1 MKPYPSDTTG
11 FGLQDSIGLT
21 VDFLV
26 DIPSEPGALVSS
38 QGLVVRINRRME
50 DLLGEVTNNPCHKVL
65 AGLDDICPFCPFED
79 LLSGIAGPVVDQ
91 IHVRHGKTWI
101 VNVRLI
107 PPSKGNQGLLLETVR
122 ESAEEERS
130 ILIPMVQSLT
140 RMAQEIISQSDTDT
154 KIEHVARHLKAGL
167 GWPGTTKVW
176 IEAGGQAYGEV
187 CPSGPGGSSWQADLE
202 CEGRSLGSV
211 HVHRTGH
218 QSLTQIEL
226 LFLDEARALVSRLF
240 EITEEIQALHAS
252 QENYRKLAAN
262 LAKEMWSRTEAL
274 SYETSYLQGI
284 LRCSED
290 MIITTDLDSCIVEF
304 NPGSEKITGYTA
316 EEMHGRHAGDIWE
329 DPQERDRLMEQ
340 VKATGSISNYET
352 RLRTKSGES
361 REISLTLSLLTGD
374 DGRVIGT
381 VGVSKDITKEKAIK
395 RELELLNS
403 NYRETI
409 NFISHESK
417 NSLIVISGFV
427 HRLLDSETD
436 PKRNHSLEIV
446 YHHAKFLEAMSRDF
460 LVMADLER
468 GEFQLS
474 RDLIESFQE
483 EVILPAMMGLK
494 ERYPDSFSTYDTS
507 MGGVGPVRLR
517 GNAALLE
524 IVFRNLFGNAL
535 KYRSTDGKIAYGVED
550 LGDRYKFNV
559 WNSGPGVPAAQVERI
574 FEKFYRIHDE
584 TTRGKKG
591 TGLGLY
597 NITRIIEAH
606 GGKIWCETKPG
617 EWINFL
623 FTLPKE

>member
-1 MKPYPSDTTG
+1 MKPYPSDSDA
-11 FGLQDSIGLT
+11 FDLEDSTELT
-21 VDFLV
+21 LDFLV
-26 DIPSEPGALVSS
+26 EIPSEPSVLISPEGRVVRCNHQLGALL
-38 QGLVVRINRRME
+38 GDLTNR
-50 DLLGEVTNNPCHKVL
+50 PCYEAL
-65 AGLDDICPFCPFED
+65 AGLDQRCPFCPFQG
-79 LLSGIAGPVVDQ
+79 LLDGIAGPVAEQ
-91 IHVRHGKTWI
+91 IHMRHGKRCL

-107 PPSKGNQGLLLETVR
+107 PPSGGNQGLLLETMR
-122 ESAEEERS
+122 EAVDEERS
-130 ILIPMVQSLT
+130 ILPGMLQSLSELSREATSETDSET
-140 RMAQEIISQSDTDT
+140 R
-154 KIEHVARHLKAGL
+154 IEKVAYHLKSGL
-167 GWPGTTKVW
+167 MYPDSTNVW
-176 IEAGGQAYGEV
+176 IEIGGQAYGG
-187 CPSGPGGSSWQADLE
+187 CPTEPEGSFWQADIE
-202 CEGRSLGSV
+202 YEGGSFGCL
-211 HVHRTGH
+211 HVHRGGDH
-218 QSLTQIEL
+218 VLTPEEL
-226 LFLDEARALVSRLF
+226 LFLGEATGLVARFF
-240 EITEEIQALHAS
+240 EMTDVVEKLRTS

-284 LRCSED
+284 LRCSDD

-304 NPGSEKITGYTA
+304 NPGAEKILGYSV
-316 EEMHGRHAGDIWE
+316 EEMHGRHAGEIWE

-340 VKATGSISNYET
+340 VTATGSISNYET
-352 RLRTKSGES
+352 RLKTKSGAS

-427 HRLLDSETD
+427 RRLLDSEID
-436 PKRNHSLEIV
+436 PKRKHSLEIV
-446 YHHAKFLEAMSRDF
+446 YHHAKFMEAMSRDF

-468 GEFQLS
+468 GEFQLT
-474 RDLIESFQE
+474 RDFIESFQE
-483 EVILPAMMGLK
+483 EVVLPAMMGLR
-494 ERYPDSFSTYDTS
+494 ERYPDSFSSYDTS
-507 MGGVGPVRLR
+507 MGGVGAVRLR

-535 KYRSTDGKIAYGVED
+535 KYRSAGGKIAYGVDD

-559 WNSGPGVPAAQVERI
+559 WNSGPGIPSDQVELI

-597 NITRIIEAH
+597 NIRRIIEAH